1 MPRAPAERI
10 KATISQLRPV
20 PMGVAA
26 AFALFAITTLG
37 PRGVAPF
44 IYFQF

>member
-1 MPRAPAERI
+1 MPRGVGVRLR
-10 KATISQLRPV
+10 TWLDTLRPV
-20 PMGVAA
+20 ALGGVAA
-26 AFALFAITTLG
+26 VILFAITTMG